1 MACRT
6 TKEFLSFRKYDNRF
20 FADFYVYSCHRYT
33 SVKTTVLYITFC
45 NRLLAEYVMY
55 VAVEIRK

>member
-20 FADFYVYSCHRYT
+20 F
-33 SVKTTVLYITFC
+33 
-45 NRLLAEYVMY
+45 RLLAEYVMY
-55 VAVEIRK
+55 VAVEIRKWRRCLYQL